1 MKKSKSGRKNTV
13 KKGKQALGTVVETDP
28 ECCAAHPLGC
38 ICCFC
43 CLIQKI
49 RKRKKKTKVDQEN
62 QLEVTNDKG
71 LQVDLNF
78 TPAVIEQP
86 KPHHRHTV

>member
-1 MKKSKSGRKNTV
+1 V
-13 KKGKQALGTVVETDP
+13 KVIEKQGKQALGTVVEADP

-49 RKRKKKTKVDQEN
+49 RKRKKKAKVEQGN
-62 QLEVTNDKG
+62 QLEVRNDIG

-78 TPAVIEQP
+78 IPAVIEQP
-86 KPHHRHTV
+86 KPQRRSTV